1 MLLERAHMAVGM
13 AALATLRVVVY
24 VLRAHLARILG
35 TEPPSGIEGVVGV
48 THDSRLV
55 EPGFAF
61 VAIPGFRRE
70 GTEFVSEALRRGA
83 ALVVAERGLTSD
95 VPAVVVPD
103 SRAALAAL
111 ARAVFGE
118 PSAQMSV
125 YGVTGTNGKTT
136 TSYALYSILAAAY
149 TPEKCGLM
157 TTAEVLFGDERR
169 TPARTTPEATEVQGT
184 LREMLDAGVEH
195 AVLEVSSHGVALRR
209 VTGTRFV
216 GALFT
221 NLTRDHLDLHGS
233 MEEYYRAKRELFRWV
248 GTRGPKL
255 ANADDSYGRRLAEE
269 IPGVE
274 TFGVAEDADYRV
286 EGARPARGGTSFLLR
301 HLGGVLKIE
310 SPLIGGYNVE
320 NVAGAASL
328 ALALGMREEALRRA
342 VREMGQVPGRYER
355 VVPSGR
361 FGFEVIVDYAH
372 TDVALQAALNVA
384 RGVADAGGGR
394 VLCVFGA
401 AGDRD
406 VAKRPLM
413 GRVASNLAES
423 SIITTDDAY
432 SEDPEKIAREVA
444 AGSEGGRY
452 EIVLDRREAIR
463 RALKAARPGDVIV
476 VAGKG
481 HERVQHLPGGDVPFH
496 DASVVREL
504 LEELEREDD

>member
-1 MLLERAHMAVGM
+1 MLLKQVHANVLMAT
-13 AALATLRVVVY
+13 LATLRVVVS
-24 VLRAHLARILG
+24 VLRAQLARILG
-35 TEPPSGIEGVVGV
+35 TEPPPGVEGVVGV
-48 THDSRLV
+48 AHDSRLV

-61 VAIPGFRRE
+61 VAMPGFRRD
-70 GTEFVSEALRRGA
+70 GTEFVPEALRRGA
-83 ALVVAERGLTSD
+83 ALVVAERGLPPG

-103 SRAALAAL
+103 ARAALAAL

-118 PSAQMSV
+118 PSAEMSV

-136 TSYALYSILAAAY
+136 TSYALYSILTAAH

-157 TTAEVLFGDERR
+157 TTAEVLFGGERR

-184 LREMLDAGVEH
+184 LREMFDTGVEH
-195 AVLEVSSHGVALRR
+195 AVLEVSSHGVALKR
-209 VTGTRFV
+209 VTGTRFL
-216 GALFT
+216 GAIFT

-248 GTRGPKL
+248 GARGPKL
-255 ANADDSYGRRLAEE
+255 ANTDDAYGRRLAEE

-274 TFGVAEDADYRV
+274 TFGAAEDADYRV
-286 EGARPARGGTSFLLR
+286 EGVWPAGGGTTFLLR
-301 HLGGVLKIE
+301 HQGGVLKVE
-310 SPLIGGYNVE
+310 SPLLGGYNVE
-320 NVAGAASL
+320 NVAGAAAL
-328 ALALGMREEALRRA
+328 ALALGIGEEVLRRA
-342 VREMGQVPGRYER
+342 VREMGQVPGRFER
-355 VVPSGR
+355 VVPGGR

-372 TDVALQAALNVA
+372 TDVALEAALSVA
-384 RGVADAGGGR
+384 RGVADACGGR

-432 SEDPEKIAREVA
+432 TEDPEKIAREVA
-444 AGSEGGRY
+444 AGAEGGRY
-452 EIVLDRREAIR
+452 EVVLDRREAIQ
-463 RALKAARPGDVIV
+463 RALKAARPGDVVV

-504 LEELEREDD
+504 LEELERKDD